1 MVMQIQWA
9 TLMINYIC
17 RLVDCYAVTSNAQYS
32 VWLTTENIS
41 YEKEKED
48 FNFSK
53 PREKYS
59 QFKALCGLGFNT
71 STAKFMKLS
80 GFT

>member
-32 VWLTTENIS
+32 VWLTTENMS
-41 YEKEKED
+41 YEKEKE
-48 FNFSK
+48 
-53 PREKYS
+53 YS